1 MAVRS
6 IEKGEAA
13 KDSIIKATR
22 CDPKAIEVWAMDLS
36 SYDSVKA
43 FAARADRELERI
55 DVLLENAA
63 VASVE
68 WNWVLDN
75 ERMVTVNVVATFLLA
90 FLLLPKLKATAS
102 RFRTTPRL
110 TFVTSDTH
118 FLVDFAEK
126 DAPEGIFARLN
137 DEAKS
142 RPTQSERYPTTKLM
156 QVFVVP
162 FAPVIINCTNPGLCK
177 SELAR
182 ELDGLQVRA
191 AKFLL
196 ARTAEEGSRNLIAG
210 AVGGVDTHGQ
220 YLDMGKVTTPATV
233 IVGRGGAEAQ
243 KRLYVELVEKLEK
256 IAPGV
261 VSNLYS

>member
-1 MAVRS
+1 
-6 IEKGEAA
+6 
-13 KDSIIKATR
+13 
-22 CDPKAIEVWAMDLS
+22 MDLS

-156 QVFVVP
+156 QVFVVREMAARVLQSQSAGGADNTKP
-162 FAPVIINCTNPGLCK
+162 LPPVIINCTNPGLCK